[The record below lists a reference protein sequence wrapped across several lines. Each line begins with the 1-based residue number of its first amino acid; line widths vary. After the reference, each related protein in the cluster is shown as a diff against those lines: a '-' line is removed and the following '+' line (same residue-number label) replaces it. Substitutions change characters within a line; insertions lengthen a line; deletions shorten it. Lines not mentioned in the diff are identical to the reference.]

1 MASSGRQFWDN
12 QTRRYFTYD
21 QQTNEVIYSD
31 GTRVRYASQPAVNV
45 PRTVA
50 GAAQQLPANNF
61 STQPYNQQYTS
72 SPPAGAGQGIQ
83 NLSRQLQNLSI
94 ATPSASTA
102 PTLTRAAGRA
112 IDGAEVVRNPQIR
125 GAPPRRV
132 SFSPAIQRGLLDP
145 GSLLSVV
152 GVKLSADGSRVQ
164 GAGPTGELFRS
175 RQGMVSHI
183 ASLPIA

>member
-12 QTRRYFTYD
+12 QTGRYFTYD

-31 GTRVRYASQPAVNV
+31 GSRVRYHSQPTANV

-61 STQPYNQQYTS
+61 SAQNYNQQYTS
-72 SPPAGAGQGIQ
+72 SPPTGAGQGNQ
-83 NLSRQLQNLSI
+83 NVARQFQNLSI

-102 PTLTRAAGRA
+102 PTLTRATGRA

-145 GSLLSVV
+145 GSLLSVAAV
-152 GVKLSADGSRVQ
+152 ELSADTSRIQ
-164 GAGPTGELFRS
+164 GARPTGEVFRS
-175 RQGMVSHI
+175 RQGMVSHTESLLI
-183 ASLPIA
+183 A